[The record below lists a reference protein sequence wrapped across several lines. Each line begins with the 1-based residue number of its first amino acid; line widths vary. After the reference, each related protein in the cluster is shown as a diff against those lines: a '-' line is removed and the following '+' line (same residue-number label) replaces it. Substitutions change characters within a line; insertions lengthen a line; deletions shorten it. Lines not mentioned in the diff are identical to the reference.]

1 MTLKEFV
8 AKLRES
14 DSLYE
19 HPMKKSDGVWF
30 RSSVEYAD
38 IAKVSAFNGETV
50 EIRGLGQ
57 YRASF
62 DYPNN
67 GYKAQLKPFP
77 ATTAKKASFSVSDL
91 S

>member
-1 MTLKEFV
+1 MTLKEFI
-8 AKLRES
+8 AKLKQS

-19 HPMKKSDGVWF
+19 YPMKKTDGIWF

-38 IAKVSAFNGETV
+38 IADASAFNGETV
-50 EIRGLGQ
+50 KIKGMQ

-62 DYPNN
+62 DYPKD
-67 GYKAQLKPFP
+67 GYQAQLKLFP
-77 ATTAKKASFSVSDL
+77 STTAKKASFSVSDL